1 MSSLSLKKPMN
12 VSRFD
17 RSVAGGSELGTTMA
31 DKGNRKFSPRYRRQ
45 KEADEAESWRSPL
58 GRDGVN
64 HERSYSPKAKW
75 GHGRSFEGDGNR
87 RVKASLSCSSPEGR
101 PFGQSPHKE
110 RIQKGSPADRWNWR
124 ERQKH
129 DRLGK
134 YGMQSWREKSRI
146 VSIESCLTRRDVLQL
161 CLEAE
166 GSDCDPKESSMSLK
180 FKCEKCKVYCED
192 MSPALNH
199 IRERAHR
206 KKAKELQKLTLLLN
220 IPPPGKPQCHSVTSA
235 LEGVLAEFGLND
247 QDLKQRQNVLALV
260 ERVLQ
265 PVLPDCQFRLY
276 GSSCTKFGFKDS
288 DVNIDV
294 KFPSHFQHPDV
305 LLMAQEHLS
314 KSDLFANVEGDFYR
328 RMPVVVCKEKSSGL
342 ICKVSAGNESACLT
356 TAYLAE
362 LVNLEPQ
369 LAPLVVCFRLWAK
382 VCCVDQMEE
391 GGLPSYCFALMVIS
405 FLQRRKEP
413 ILPSYL
419 ESVGFPMS
427 KLKSFSLIGVE
438 KGHVLWVYEQTSND
452 SSQDK
457 DKAIKKGKCPLVFK
471 GRSPPVLLGK
481 LWVELLRYYSL
492 EFQIPEKVISVRTSG
507 DLWRDL
513 KDWPKKRI
521 AIEDPFAI
529 RRNVARTLNSQ
540 MMFDYMLHCFK
551 TTYKYFASPSKSTAG
566 KVSSNCQA
574 DKSANHVDSLKK
586 NIKVLDEHLE
596 KSHVKSSPHSA
607 EELEDSDCM
616 IELEQDEE
624 EEADSDIET
633 EGEEEEEEDED
644 DDIELDG
651 SGCDHS
657 GDEIFSFEREMS
669 DDVGSDAA
677 DREEAA
683 SIPDKPKAEFTKS
696 ESPVGYRAGP
706 EGFHYVFSK
715 RFFSNG
721 KSPILICSLCKSDG
735 HLKQDCPEDFKRVE
749 LEPLPHMTL
758 DFIKLL
764 NEVCEQCYRD
774 FAPDDVEV
782 KVREHILQDFEN
794 FLRCQVPGAKLV
806 LFGSSKNGFGFKQ
819 SDLDICMTLEGQDT
833 AEGLD
838 SMGVIE
844 SLTKALRKHH
854 GLRNILPITTAKVP
868 IVKFYHTKTGLE
880 GDISLYN
887 TLALHNTELLASY
900 AAIDIRV
907 KILCYVM
914 KVFTKVCDIGDAS
927 RGSLSSYAYTLMV
940 LYFLQQRSPPVIP
953 VLQEMHV
960 EEEKPV
966 VLVDGWDVHF
976 YKDLKN
982 LHKYWP
988 EYKKNKESVGQLW
1001 FGLLQFYTETFDF
1014 KETVICIRRKEPL
1027 TTFKK
1032 QWTSKHLA
1040 IEDPFDLGHNLG
1052 AGLSRRMASFILKA
1066 FINARR
1072 VFGSPVRGFPQEYP
1086 NKMEYFFDPEV
1097 LTEGKLAPND
1107 RCCRIC
1113 GKIGHFMKDC
1123 PMRKR
1128 QRRDPDGLFSGR
1140 DVNRHDGS
1148 PHADRRRRPREEKCC
1163 YLCGSSGH
1171 IKKDCLLSKSI
1182 ESSPN
1187 TYQRSSASDR
1197 DRLDSPQQ
1205 DRKKKRKAKRM
1216 VLGPEA
1222 GSLASRNASL
1232 NASMEKWSPFS

>member
-1 MSSLSLKKPMN
+1 STSWMTCHQRSITSEKEPTGRKPRYGITYYQIMIKMLVDSNICALHLKLKFVSSL
-12 VSRFD
+12 
-17 RSVAGGSELGTTMA
+17 
-31 DKGNRKFSPRYRRQ
+31 Q
-45 KEADEAESWRSPL
+45 
-58 GRDGVN
+58 
-64 HERSYSPKAKW
+64 
-75 GHGRSFEGDGNR
+75 
-87 RVKASLSCSSPEGR
+87 
-101 PFGQSPHKE
+101 
-110 RIQKGSPADRWNWR
+110 
-124 ERQKH
+124 
-129 DRLGK
+129 
-134 YGMQSWREKSRI
+134 
-146 VSIESCLTRRDVLQL
+146 
-161 CLEAE
+161 
-166 GSDCDPKESSMSLK
+166 
-180 FKCEKCKVYCED
+180 
-192 MSPALNH
+192 
-199 IRERAHR
+199 
-206 KKAKELQKLTLLLN
+206 ELQKLTLLLN
-220 IPPPGKPQCHSVTSA
+220 IPPPGKPQCHSISLA
-235 LEGVLAEFGLND
+235 LESVIAEFGLND
-247 QDLKQRQNVLALV
+247 QDLKQRQNVLTLV
-260 ERVLQ
+260 EKVLQ
-265 PVLPDCQFRLY
+265 PVLPGCQFRLY
-276 GSSCTKFGFKDS
+276 GSSCTKFGFRDS

-294 KFPSHFQHPDV
+294 KFPSHV
-305 LLMAQEHLS
+305 SRKCLS
-314 KSDLFANVEGDFYR
+314 QIFVEGDFYR
-328 RMPVVVCKEKSSGL
+328 RMPVVVCKEKTSGL

-362 LVNLEPQ
+362 LANLEPQ
-369 LAPLVVCFRLWAK
+369 LAPLVVCFRYWAK

-405 FLQRRKEP
+405 FLQRCKEP

-419 ESVGFPMS
+419 ESVVCGLPMS

-438 KGHVLWVYEQTSND
+438 KGHVLWVYDQTSND

-457 DKAIKKGKCPLVFK
+457 DKAVKKGKVSTFPLIPDL
-471 GRSPPVLLGK
+471 PPVLLGK

-492 EFQIPEKVISVRTSG
+492 EFQIPEKVISVRTNS
-507 DLWRDL
+507 DLLRDL

-529 RRNVARTLNSQ
+529 QRNVARTLNSQ
-540 MMFDYMLHCFK
+540 MMFDYMLHCLK

-566 KVSSNCQA
+566 KVRSNSQT
-574 DKSANHVDSLKK
+574 DKSVNAVNHIDSVKRST
-586 NIKVLDEHLE
+586 KVPAENLE
-596 KSHVKSSPHSA
+596 RSHARSSPHSA

-624 EEADSDIET
+624 EEPIPRVLPEVVNET
-633 EGEEEEEEDED
+633 EGSLRVKGIKKWTGTQD
-644 DDIELDG
+644 DHFHLEFARELFGTDTRTG
-651 SGCDHS
+651 TPLLKPLKV
-657 GDEIFSFEREMS
+657 IF
-669 DDVGSDAA
+669 
-677 DREEAA
+677 
-683 SIPDKPKAEFTKS
+683 
-696 ESPVGYRAGP
+696 
-706 EGFHYVFSK
+706 
-715 RFFSNG
+715 
-721 KSPILICSLCKSDG
+721 SPILICSLCKSDG

-758 DFIKLL
+758 DFVKLL
-764 NEVCEQCYRD
+764 NDVCEQCYCD

-782 KVREHILQDFEN
+782 NVREHILQDFEN

-838 SMGVIE
+838 SMAVIE

-854 GLRNILPITTAKVP
+854 ALRNILPITSAKVP

-914 KVFTKVCDIGDAS
+914 KVFAKVCDIGDAS

-953 VLQEMHV
+953 VLQEMYV
-960 EEEKPV
+960 GEEKPV

-976 YKDLKN
+976 FKDLKN

-1001 FGLLQFYTETFDF
+1001 FGLLQFYTEIFDF

-1040 IEDPFDLGHNLG
+1040 IEDPFDLSHNLG

-1066 FINARR
+1066 FINARS
-1072 VFGSPVRGFPQEYP
+1072 VFGTPVRGFPPEYS

-1123 PMRKR
+1123 PMRRR
-1128 QRRDPDGLFSGR
+1128 QRRDNDGLFSGR
-1140 DVNRHDGS
+1140 DVNRPDGRVMTDGS
-1148 PHADRRRRPREEKCC
+1148 PYTDRRRRQREEKCC

-1182 ESSPN
+1182 GSCAQFIVTVLQECDQESLVYFSLQNP
-1187 TYQRSSASDR
+1187 
-1197 DRLDSPQQ
+1197 PQTHT
-1205 DRKKKRKAKRM
+1205 K
-1216 VLGPEA
+1216 EA
-1222 GSLASRNASL
+1222 LRQTGTD
-1232 NASMEKWSPFS
+1232 

>member
-1 MSSLSLKKPMN
+1 M
-12 VSRFD
+12 
-17 RSVAGGSELGTTMA
+17 T

-58 GRDGVN
+58 GRDSVN
-64 HERSYSPKAKW
+64 HERSYSPKTKPR
-75 GHGRSFEGDGNR
+75 HGRTFESDGNR
-87 RVKASLSCSSPEGR
+87 SAKASQSCSSPEGR
-101 PFGQSPHKE
+101 GFGQSPTHKD
-110 RIQKGSPADRWNWR
+110 RIQKGSPAVRRNWR
-124 ERQKH
+124 ERQRDGQKH
-129 DRLGK
+129 DRLDS
-134 YGMQSWREKSRI
+134 MQSWREKSRI
-146 VSIESCLTRRDVLQL
+146 VSIESCLTRRDVLQK

-166 GSDCDPKESSMSLK
+166 GRDCEPKESSISLK

-220 IPPPGKPQCHSVTSA
+220 IPPPGKPQCHSITSA
-235 LEGVLAEFGLND
+235 LESVVAEFGLNN
-247 QDLKQRQNVLALV
+247 QDLKQRQNVLTLI
-260 ERVLQ
+260 EKVLK
-265 PVLPDCQFRLY
+265 PILPDCQFRLY

-294 KFPSHFQHPDV
+294 KFPSHYQHPDV
-305 LLMAQEHLS
+305 LLVAQEHLS
-314 KSDLFANVEGDFYR
+314 KSALFVNVEGDFFK

-362 LVNLEPQ
+362 LANLEPQ
-369 LAPLVVCFRLWAK
+369 LAPLVVCFRFWAK

-391 GGLPSYCFALMVIS
+391 GGLPTYCFALMVIS

-419 ESVGFPMS
+419 ESMGLPMS

-438 KGHVLWVYEQTSND
+438 KGHVLWVFNQTSND
-452 SSQDK
+452 PSQDK
-457 DKAIKKGKCPLVFK
+457 DKAVKKGKCPLVFK
-471 GRSPPVLLGK
+471 VCSPPVLLGK

-492 EFQIPEKVISVRTSG
+492 EFQIPEKVISVRTNS

-521 AIEDPFAI
+521 AIEDPFAVQ
-529 RRNVARTLNSQ
+529 RNVARTLNSQ
-540 MMFDYMLHCFK
+540 MMFDYMLHCLK

-566 KVSSNCQA
+566 KFSSNRQT
-574 DKSANHVDSLKK
+574 DKSVNAVNHVDSVKRST
-586 NIKVLDEHLE
+586 KVPAEDLE
-596 KSHVKSSPHSA
+596 RSDVRSSPHSA
-607 EELEDSDCM
+607 EELEVCM

-624 EEADSDIET
+624 EEADSDMET
-633 EGEEEEEEDED
+633 EVCGEEEEDED

-657 GDEIFSFEREMS
+657 CDEIFPFEREMS
-669 DDVGSDAA
+669 DDVGSDVA
-677 DREEAA
+677 DPEKAA
-683 SIPDKPKAEFTKS
+683 SVPDKPKAEFTQS
-696 ESPVGYRAGP
+696 ESPVGAQVGP
-706 EGFHYVFSK
+706 EGFQYVFSK

-721 KSPILICSLCKSDG
+721 KSPVLICSLCKSDG
-735 HLKQDCPEDFKRVE
+735 HLKQDCPEDFRRVE
-749 LEPLPHMTL
+749 LDPLPHMSL
-758 DFIKLL
+758 DFVKLL

-782 KVREHILQDFEN
+782 KVREHILQDIEN

-838 SMGVIE
+838 FMAVIE
-844 SLTKALRKHH
+844 SLTRALRKHH

-914 KVFTKVCDIGDAS
+914 KVFAKVCDIGDAS

-940 LYFLQQRSPPVIP
+940 LYFLQQRSPPAIP
-953 VLQEMHV
+953 VLQEMYV
-960 EEEKPV
+960 EEKKPV

-976 YKDLKN
+976 FKDLKN

-1040 IEDPFDLGHNLG
+1040 IEDPFDLSHNLG

-1072 VFGSPVRGFPQEYP
+1072 VFGTPVKGFPPEYS

-1123 PMRKR
+1123 SMRKR
-1128 QRRDPDGLFSGR
+1128 QRRDTDGLFSGR
-1140 DVNRHDGS
+1140 DVNRPDGRVMPDGS
-1148 PHADRRRRPREEKCC
+1148 PYTGGRRRQREEKCC

-1205 DRKKKRKAKRM
+1205 DRKKKRKGKRM

-1222 GSLASRNASL
+1222 GSLASRNTSL
-1232 NASMEKWSPFS
+1232 NASMEKWSPFK

>member
-1 MSSLSLKKPMN
+1 
-12 VSRFD
+12 
-17 RSVAGGSELGTTMA
+17 MA
-31 DKGNRKFSPRYRRQ
+31 DKGNRKFSPRYRRP

-58 GRDGVN
+58 GRDSVN
-64 HERSYSPKAKW
+64 HERSYSPKKKR
-75 GHGRSFEGDGNR
+75 GHGRTFESDGNR
-87 RVKASLSCSSPEGR
+87 RAKASQSCSSPEGR
-101 PFGQSPHKE
+101 AFGQSPSHKD
-110 RIQKGSPADRWNWR
+110 RIQKGSPTDRRNWR
-124 ERQKH
+124 ERQRDGQKH
-129 DRLGK
+129 DRLDN
-134 YGMQSWREKSRI
+134 MQSWREKSRI

-161 CLEAE
+161 CLDAE
-166 GSDCDPKESSMSLK
+166 GSDCDPKESSISLK
-180 FKCEKCKVYCED
+180 FRCDKCKVYCED

-206 KKAKELQKLTLLLN
+206 KKAKELQKLMLLLN
-220 IPPPGKPQCHSVTSA
+220 IPPPGKLQSHSISSA
-235 LEGVLAEFGLND
+235 LESVVTEFGLND
-247 QDLKQRQNVLALV
+247 QDLKQRQNVLTLV
-260 ERVLQ
+260 EKVLQ

-305 LLMAQEHLS
+305 LLVAQEHLS
-314 KSDLFANVEGDFYR
+314 KSALFVNVEGDFYK

-362 LVNLEPQ
+362 LANLEPQ
-369 LAPLVVCFRLWAK
+369 LAPLVVCFRYWAK

-419 ESVGFPMS
+419 ESMGLPMS
-427 KLKSFSLIGVE
+427 KLKSFSLVGVE
-438 KGHVLWVYEQTSND
+438 KGYVLWVYNQTSND

-457 DKAIKKGKCPLVFK
+457 DKAVKKGKCPLVFK
-471 GRSPPVLLGK
+471 GCSPPVLLGK

-492 EFQIPEKVISVRTSG
+492 EFQIPEKVISVRTNS

-521 AIEDPFAI
+521 AIEDPFAVQ
-529 RRNVARTLNSQ
+529 RNVARTLNSQ
-540 MMFDYMLHCFK
+540 MMFDYMLHCLK

-566 KVSSNCQA
+566 KFSSNSQT
-574 DKSANHVDSLKK
+574 DKSVNAVNHVDSVKRST
-586 NIKVLDEHLE
+586 KVPAEDLE
-596 KSHVKSSPHSA
+596 RSHARSSLHSA

-624 EEADSDIET
+624 EEADSDMET
-633 EGEEEEEEDED
+633 EGEEEEDED
-644 DDIELDG
+644 DDIELAG

-657 GDEIFSFEREMS
+657 GDEIFPFEREMS
-669 DDVGSDAA
+669 DDVGSDVAYP
-677 DREEAA
+677 EEAA
-683 SIPDKPKAEFTKS
+683 SIPDKPKAEFSKS
-696 ESPVGYRAGP
+696 ESP
-706 EGFHYVFSK
+706 
-715 RFFSNG
+715 
-721 KSPILICSLCKSDG
+721 SPILICSLCKSDG
-735 HLKQDCPEDFKRVE
+735 HLKQDCPEDFRRVE

-758 DFIKLL
+758 DFVKLL

-819 SDLDICMTLEGQDT
+819 SDLDICMTLEGLDT

-838 SMGVIE
+838 SMAVIE

-914 KVFTKVCDIGDAS
+914 KVFAKVCDIGDAS

-953 VLQEMHV
+953 VLQEMYV
-960 EEEKPV
+960 GEKKPV

-976 YKDLKN
+976 FKDLKN
-982 LHKYWP
+982 LV
-988 EYKKNKESVGQLW
+988 N
-1001 FGLLQFYTETFDF
+1001 
-1014 KETVICIRRKEPL
+1014 
-1027 TTFKK
+1027 
-1032 QWTSKHLA
+1032 
-1040 IEDPFDLGHNLG
+1040 PFDLSHNLG

-1066 FINARR
+1066 FINART
-1072 VFGSPVRGFPQEYP
+1072 VFGTPVRCFPPEYS
-1086 NKMEYFFDPEV
+1086 NKMEYFFDPEM

-1123 PMRKR
+1123 LMRKR
-1128 QRRDPDGLFSGR
+1128 QRRDTDGLFSGR
-1140 DVNRHDGS
+1140 DVNRPDGRVMRDGS
-1148 PHADRRRRPREEKCC
+1148 PYTDRRRRQKEEKCC

-1182 ESSPN
+1182 GSCTHYIVTVLQGCDQESLMYFSLQNPLRRH
-1187 TYQRSSASDR
+1187 T
-1197 DRLDSPQQ
+1197 
-1205 DRKKKRKAKRM
+1205 K
-1216 VLGPEA
+1216 EA
-1222 GSLASRNASL
+1222 LHQTGTD
-1232 NASMEKWSPFS
+1232 

>member
-1 MSSLSLKKPMN
+1 MIKRLADSNICAWHLKLKCFSS
-12 VSRFD
+12 V
-17 RSVAGGSELGTTMA
+17 
-31 DKGNRKFSPRYRRQ
+31 Q
-45 KEADEAESWRSPL
+45 
-58 GRDGVN
+58 
-64 HERSYSPKAKW
+64 
-75 GHGRSFEGDGNR
+75 
-87 RVKASLSCSSPEGR
+87 
-101 PFGQSPHKE
+101 
-110 RIQKGSPADRWNWR
+110 
-124 ERQKH
+124 
-129 DRLGK
+129 
-134 YGMQSWREKSRI
+134 
-146 VSIESCLTRRDVLQL
+146 
-161 CLEAE
+161 
-166 GSDCDPKESSMSLK
+166 
-180 FKCEKCKVYCED
+180 
-192 MSPALNH
+192 
-199 IRERAHR
+199 
-206 KKAKELQKLTLLLN
+206 ELQKLMLLLN
-220 IPPPGKPQCHSVTSA
+220 IPPPGKLQSHSISSA
-235 LEGVLAEFGLND
+235 LESVVTEFGLND
-247 QDLKQRQNVLALV
+247 QDLKQRQNVLTLV
-260 ERVLQ
+260 EKVLQ

-294 KFPSHFQHPDV
+294 KFPSHV
-305 LLMAQEHLS
+305 S
-314 KSDLFANVEGDFYR
+314 RKSLFVNVEGDFYK

-362 LVNLEPQ
+362 LANLEPQ
-369 LAPLVVCFRLWAK
+369 LAPLVVCFRYWAK

-419 ESVGFPMS
+419 ESMVLPDYLVDRYIAKAFFKYRHRPI
-427 KLKSFSLIGVE
+427 SFSAWPMCSRGDFYFD
-438 KGHVLWVYEQTSND
+438 G
-452 SSQDK
+452 
-457 DKAIKKGKCPLVFK
+457 
-471 GRSPPVLLGK
+471 
-481 LWVELLRYYSL
+481 LLRYYSL
-492 EFQIPEKVISVRTSG
+492 EFQIPEKVISVRTNS

-521 AIEDPFAI
+521 AIEDPFAVQ
-529 RRNVARTLNSQ
+529 RNVARTLNSQ
-540 MMFDYMLHCFK
+540 MMFDYMLHCLK

-566 KVSSNCQA
+566 KFSSNSQT
-574 DKSANHVDSLKK
+574 DKSVNAVNHVDSVKRST
-586 NIKVLDEHLE
+586 KVPAEDLE
-596 KSHVKSSPHSA
+596 RSHARSSLHSA

-624 EEADSDIET
+624 EEADSDMET
-633 EGEEEEEEDED
+633 E
-644 DDIELDG
+644 
-651 SGCDHS
+651 
-657 GDEIFSFEREMS
+657 
-669 DDVGSDAA
+669 
-677 DREEAA
+677 
-683 SIPDKPKAEFTKS
+683 
-696 ESPVGYRAGP
+696 
-706 EGFHYVFSK
+706 
-715 RFFSNG
+715 
-721 KSPILICSLCKSDG
+721 SPILICSLCKSDG
-735 HLKQDCPEDFKRVE
+735 HLKQDCPEDFRRVE

-758 DFIKLL
+758 DFVKLL

-819 SDLDICMTLEGQDT
+819 SDLDICMTLEGLDT

-838 SMGVIE
+838 SMAVIE

-914 KVFTKVCDIGDAS
+914 KVFAKVCDIGDAS

-953 VLQEMHV
+953 VLQEMYV
-960 EEEKPV
+960 GEKKPV

-976 YKDLKN
+976 FKDLKN

-1001 FGLLQFYTETFDF
+1001 FGLLQFYTETFNF

-1040 IEDPFDLGHNLG
+1040 IEDPFDLSHNLG

-1066 FINARR
+1066 FINART
-1072 VFGSPVRGFPQEYP
+1072 VFGTPVRCFPPEYS
-1086 NKMEYFFDPEV
+1086 NKMEYFFDPEM

-1123 PMRKR
+1123 LMRKSLIFQCFNGLLR
-1128 QRRDPDGLFSGR
+1128 QRRDTDGLFSGR
-1140 DVNRHDGS
+1140 DVNRPDGRVMRDGS
-1148 PHADRRRRPREEKCC
+1148 PYTDRRRRQKEEKCC

-1171 IKKDCLLSKSI
+1171 IKKDCLLSKSLGSCTHYI
-1182 ESSPN
+1182 VTVLQGCDQESLMYFSLQNPL
-1187 TYQRSSASDR
+1187 QRHT
-1197 DRLDSPQQ
+1197 
-1205 DRKKKRKAKRM
+1205 K
-1216 VLGPEA
+1216 EA
-1222 GSLASRNASL
+1222 LHQTGTD
-1232 NASMEKWSPFS
+1232 

>member
-1 MSSLSLKKPMN
+1 
-12 VSRFD
+12 
-17 RSVAGGSELGTTMA
+17 MA
-31 DKGNRKFSPRYRRQ
+31 DKGNRKFSPRYRRP

-58 GRDGVN
+58 GRDSVN
-64 HERSYSPKAKW
+64 HERSYSPKKKR
-75 GHGRSFEGDGNR
+75 GHGRTFESDGNR
-87 RVKASLSCSSPEGR
+87 RAKASQSCSSPEGR
-101 PFGQSPHKE
+101 AFGQSPSHKD
-110 RIQKGSPADRWNWR
+110 RIQKGSPTDRRNWR
-124 ERQKH
+124 ERQRDGQKH
-129 DRLGK
+129 DRLDN
-134 YGMQSWREKSRI
+134 MQSWREKSRI

-161 CLEAE
+161 CLDAE
-166 GSDCDPKESSMSLK
+166 GSDCDPKESSISLK
-180 FKCEKCKVYCED
+180 FRCDKCKVYCED

-206 KKAKELQKLTLLLN
+206 KKAKELQKLMLLLN
-220 IPPPGKPQCHSVTSA
+220 IPPPGKLQSHSISSA
-235 LEGVLAEFGLND
+235 LESVVTEFGLND
-247 QDLKQRQNVLALV
+247 QDLKQRQNVLTLV
-260 ERVLQ
+260 EKVLQ

-305 LLMAQEHLS
+305 LLVAQEHLS
-314 KSDLFANVEGDFYR
+314 KSALFVNVEGDFYK

-362 LVNLEPQ
+362 LANLEPQ
-369 LAPLVVCFRLWAK
+369 LAPLVVCFRYWAK

-419 ESVGFPMS
+419 ESMGLPMS
-427 KLKSFSLIGVE
+427 KLKSFSLVGVE
-438 KGHVLWVYEQTSND
+438 KGYVLWVYNQTSND

-457 DKAIKKGKCPLVFK
+457 DKAVKKGKCPLVFK
-471 GRSPPVLLGK
+471 GCSPPVLLGK

-492 EFQIPEKVISVRTSG
+492 EFQIPEKVISVRTNS

-521 AIEDPFAI
+521 AIEDPFAVQ
-529 RRNVARTLNSQ
+529 RNVARTLNSQ
-540 MMFDYMLHCFK
+540 MMFDYMLHCLK

-566 KVSSNCQA
+566 KFSSNSQT
-574 DKSANHVDSLKK
+574 DKSVNAVNHVDSVKRST
-586 NIKVLDEHLE
+586 KVPAEDLE
-596 KSHVKSSPHSA
+596 RSHARSSLHSA

-624 EEADSDIET
+624 EEADSDMET
-633 EGEEEEEEDED
+633 EGEEEEDED
-644 DDIELDG
+644 DDIELAG

-657 GDEIFSFEREMS
+657 GDEIFPFEREMS
-669 DDVGSDAA
+669 DDVGSDVAYP
-677 DREEAA
+677 EEAA
-683 SIPDKPKAEFTKS
+683 SIPDKPKAEFSKS
-696 ESPVGYRAGP
+696 ESPVGAQAGP
-706 EGFHYVFSK
+706 EGFQYVFSK

-735 HLKQDCPEDFKRVE
+735 HLKQDCPEDFRRVE

-758 DFIKLL
+758 DFVKLL

-819 SDLDICMTLEGQDT
+819 SDLDICMTLEGLDT

-838 SMGVIE
+838 SMAVIE

-914 KVFTKVCDIGDAS
+914 KVFAKVCDIGDAS

-953 VLQEMHV
+953 VLQEMYV
-960 EEEKPV
+960 GEKKPV

-976 YKDLKN
+976 FKDLKN

-1001 FGLLQFYTETFDF
+1001 FGLLQFYTETFNF

-1040 IEDPFDLGHNLG
+1040 IEDPFDLSHNLG

-1066 FINARR
+1066 FINART
-1072 VFGSPVRGFPQEYP
+1072 VFGTPVRCFPPEYS
-1086 NKMEYFFDPEV
+1086 NKMEYFFDPEM

-1123 PMRKR
+1123 LMRKR
-1128 QRRDPDGLFSGR
+1128 QRRDTDGLFSGR
-1140 DVNRHDGS
+1140 DVNRPDGRVMRDGS
-1148 PHADRRRRPREEKCC
+1148 PYTDRRRRQKEEKCC

-1182 ESSPN
+1182 ESSPK

-1222 GSLASRNASL
+1222 GSLAHRNASL
-1232 NASMEKWSPFS
+1232 NASMEKWSPFN